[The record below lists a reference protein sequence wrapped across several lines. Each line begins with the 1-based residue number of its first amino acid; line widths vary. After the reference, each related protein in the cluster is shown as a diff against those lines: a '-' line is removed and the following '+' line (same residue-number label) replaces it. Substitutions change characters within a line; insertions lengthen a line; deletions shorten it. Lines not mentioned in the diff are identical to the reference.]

1 MPCFSAW
8 LSLPKTRVVT
18 DGATPAAE
26 SRGRRLDRLTWRVDA
41 LPLRYAASTVYG
53 ITPHADIDGVVVAGI
68 QYLGRSLP
76 STTGALKR
84 ASHPVSQNGMT
95 SVGMTAFTV
104 DQRNA
109 LALLCTRIAAT
120 TAWLFLCMYA

>member
-53 ITPHADIDGVVVAGI
+53 IAPHADIAFAESSAPVTSFSGATSCAPPA
-68 QYLGRSLP
+68 LGAAPAPPGTPRTRFALRHSASRSS
-76 STTGALKR
+76 ST
-84 ASHPVSQNGMT
+84 
-95 SVGMTAFTV
+95 
-104 DQRNA
+104 
-109 LALLCTRIAAT
+109 
-120 TAWLFLCMYA
+120 